1 MAYEATKSSSSA
13 DGSFKDSFK
22 VTIFG
27 MNLKKLLQTK
37 IFFMVKDFLLG
48 VDQLSFGMLGLNV
61 DGVEQSLAY
70 WALPWRARQRFTAP
84 MEISSKPKSRVRGG
98 SIIDLVWAS
107 VDLKG
112 KNL

>member
-1 MAYEATKSSSSA
+1 
-13 DGSFKDSFK
+13 
-22 VTIFG
+22 
-27 MNLKKLLQTK
+27 
-37 IFFMVKDFLLG
+37 MVKDFLLG

-98 SIIDLVWAS
+98 SIIDLVS
-107 VDLKG
+107 PVVDLKG

>member
-13 DGSFKDSFK
+13 GGSFKDSFK
-22 VTIFG
+22 LTIFG

-37 IFFMVKDFLLG
+37 IFFMVKKFLLG

-61 DGVEQSLAY
+61 DGVEHSLAY

-84 MEISSKPKSRVRGG
+84 MEISSKPKSRVREG
-98 SIIDLVWAS
+98 SIIDLV
-107 VDLKG
+107 
-112 KNL
+112 

>member
-37 IFFMVKDFLLG
+37 IFFMVKKFLLG

-98 SIIDLVWAS
+98 SIIDLVSAS

>member
-1 MAYEATKSSSSA
+1 MEESPAWP
-13 DGSFKDSFK
+13 G
-22 VTIFG
+22 
-27 MNLKKLLQTK
+27 LQ
-37 IFFMVKDFLLG
+37 
-48 VDQLSFGMLGLNV
+48 SLNI
-61 DGVEQSLAY
+61 DAVEQSFAY

-98 SIIDLVWAS
+98 SIIDLVTPG